1 MPRIDGSKSAAK
13 VGVQPVLRLFVTS
26 GPHAGASIVWSA
38 AGKYVIGRGAQ
49 ANLALVNDLTASV
62 EHCRVELNATGCVI
76 EDLRSRYGT
85 TVNGRPVTRSLINDG
100 DVIKVGTSEIRV
112 ALDATAEPGGTVLF
126 RGSRPGTATRSFA
139 GAGPA
144 SSAWS
149 HGPPA
154 TVPGYT
160 IIRRLGAGGMGV
172 VYEARRIA
180 TDERVAVKTIVPAP
194 GAPRGGILLFLRE
207 ADMLAKFDHPH
218 VVRFIEMKEH
228 AGQLFLAM
236 EYIETVDLPALAGPL
251 PRDRQIVLYCGILCQ
266 VLDALDHAHQLG
278 LVHRDVKP
286 QNILVSRDGRKL
298 TAKLADFGLAKN
310 YQLAGLSQLT
320 EDDDLRGT
328 LAFMPLE
335 QFHNSRYAKPAAD
348 IYAAGATLY
357 WYLTGRSPLPRTP
370 KNRTDLEAALQSLVP
385 IDAVVPELPRALTEI
400 VTCCLAQDPADRFAS
415 AAELRAHLLP
425 FAGTVRRKSSTPQTS
440 EGDDS

>member
-1 MPRIDGSKSAAK
+1 
-13 VGVQPVLRLFVTS
+13 
-26 GPHAGASIVWSA
+26 
-38 AGKYVIGRGAQ
+38 
-49 ANLALVNDLTASV
+49 LANDLTVSV
-62 EHCRVELNATGCVI
+62 EHCRVEFGPTGCVI
-76 EDLRSRYGT
+76 EHLGGRYGT
-85 TVNGRPVTRSLINDG
+85 TVNGRPVTRALLNEG

-112 ALDATAEPGGTVLF
+112 TLDATAEPGGTVLY
-126 RGSRPGTATRSFA
+126 RSSRVGPATRTFT
-139 GAGPA
+139 GTGP
-144 SSAWS
+144 SAEKWS

-160 IIRRLGAGGMGV
+160 ILRRLGAGGMGV

-180 TDERVAVKTIVPAP
+180 ADERVALKTIVPAP

-207 ADMLAKFDHPH
+207 AEMLAKLEHPH

-236 EYIETVDLPALAGPL
+236 EYVETVDLAKLAGSL
-251 PRDRQIVLYCGILCQ
+251 PRNRQIALYCGILCQ
-266 VLDALDHAHQLG
+266 VLDALGHAHGLG

-310 YQLAGLSQLT
+310 YQLAGLSQLS

-348 IYAAGATLY
+348 IYAAAATLY

-370 KNRTDLEAALQSLVP
+370 RNRADLEAALQSLVP
-385 IDAVVPELPRALTEI
+385 IEAVAADLPRALIEI
-400 VTCCLAQDPADRFAS
+400 VTRCLAQRPADRFAS
-415 AAELRAHLLP
+415 AEELRAQLLP
-425 FAGTVRRKSSTPQTS
+425 FAGLARGPSH
-440 EGDDS
+440 